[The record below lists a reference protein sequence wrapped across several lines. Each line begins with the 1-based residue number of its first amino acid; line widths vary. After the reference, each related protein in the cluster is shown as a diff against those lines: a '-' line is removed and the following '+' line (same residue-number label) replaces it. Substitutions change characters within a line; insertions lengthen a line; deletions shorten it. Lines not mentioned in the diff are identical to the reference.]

1 MRLVGGLWETCGR
14 LVGDVCETC
23 ARRVRDLC
31 ARLGRD
37 LGETCARRD
46 LVCGTLVRAS
56 GRRHER
62 VQIVE
67 MVVETVV
74 ETVVLPNEERGLV
87 AL

>member
-1 MRLVGGLWETCGR
+1 
-14 LVGDVCETC
+14 
-23 ARRVRDLC
+23 
-31 ARLGRD
+31 
-37 LGETCARRD
+37 
-46 LVCGTLVRAS
+46 VRAS

-67 MVVETVV
+67 MVVEMVV